1 MKDKELEHFRQLLTQ
16 QLSELLGHGQET
28 VSEMIGEKALFAD
41 PTDRA
46 LFESNRNFT
55 LRIRDR
61 ERKLITKIQEALDRI
76 EDGTFGICEECEEPI
91 PFKRLEVRPVTTLC
105 VNCKTKAEDL
115 EKKAKA

>member
-1 MKDKELEHFRQLLTQ
+1 MKEKDLQHFKELLIQ

-61 ERKLITKIQEALDRI
+61 ERKLITKVKEALERI

-105 VNCKTKAEDL
+105 VDCKTKAEDL
-115 EKKAKA
+115 EKKARS